1 MMAQELLNDTDSTA
15 HHHKENSMTLGLL
28 LKERMSGWLRLDD
41 PGHQQPFA
49 FQIRAFTTRIFSVSA
64 PRYFRGTVTLDGQ
77 DFPCEGELT
86 IHLSGPHYWLNFSH
100 LALGNAEWK
109 ASSTT
114 AATACSPSLIT
125 CPMTVYRNQQAIG
138 ERKWPI
144 GKACWPFVHRLAA
157 GGRTT
162 GHQQDHGV
170 SSSR

>member
-1 MMAQELLNDTDSTA
+1 
-15 HHHKENSMTLGLL
+15 MTLGLL

-86 IHLSGPHYWLNFSH
+86 IHPSGPHYWLTFSH
-100 LALGNAEWK
+100 PALGRLRVEGKKQYGRNGLLA
-109 ASSTT
+109 
-114 AATACSPSLIT
+114 SLIT

-138 ERKWPI
+138 QAEVAYRESML
-144 GKACWPFVHRLAA
+144 AFPFTALRLVDEQQAY
-157 GGRTT
+157 
-162 GHQQDHGV
+162 QQDHGIG
-170 SSSR
+170 SSR

>member
-1 MMAQELLNDTDSTA
+1 
-15 HHHKENSMTLGLL
+15 MTLGLL

-86 IHLSGPHYWLNFSH
+86 IHLSGPHYWLTFSH
-100 LALGNAEWK
+100 PALGRLRVEGKKQYGRNGLLA
-109 ASSTT
+109 
-114 AATACSPSLIT
+114 SLIT

-138 ERKWPI
+138 QAEVAYRESML
-144 GKACWPFVHRLAA
+144 AFPFTALRLVDEQQAY
-157 GGRTT
+157 
-162 GHQQDHGV
+162 QQDHGIG
-170 SSSR
+170 SSR